1 MDDALETYELL
12 ASDAPNWL
20 EQAKGLR
27 LSADVIY
34 AALQK
39 IIPLSQTVPGVR
51 EKKLAYV
58 QSFMLLT
65 AAAFENLLKGIAV
78 AEDANGW
85 QRLKS
90 DSGHGISDFA
100 RALIQLSDAE
110 SNLLQRLQ
118 EYLVWAGR
126 YTIPTTRTRYVSRR
140 HLRMFRSTDYAQ
152 CGALFDRLSEILST
166 RVGQKI
172 LV

>member
-39 IIPLSQTVPGVR
+39 IIPLSQTLPGIR

-78 AEDANGW
+78 AEHPNGW
-85 QRLKS
+85 EKLKS

-100 RALIQLSDAE
+100 RTVMQLSDAE

-126 YTIPTTRTRYVSRR
+126 YTIATTATRYASHR
-140 HLRMFRSTDYAQ
+140 HLRTLRSTDYALI
-152 CGALFDRLSEILST
+152 GDLFDRLSEVLSA
-166 RVGQKI
+166 RVAQN
-172 LV
+172 V